1 MGVGIEVRGL
11 NAWYGKNQS
20 LKSIDMTMPAN
31 HVTAVIGPSG
41 CGKSTFVRCLNRM
54 HETIPEAHAEGTV
67 KVGEM
72 DVYGSGSDPVEVRR
86 RIGMVFQKPNPFPTM
101 SIYDNVA
108 AGLKLNGFR
117 NRKQMNE
124 LVERSLKLA
133 ALWDEVKDTLH
144 KKSGASLSGGQ
155 QQRLCIAR
163 ALAVEPEVLLMD
175 EPASALDPISTS
187 KIEELIFQLKQH
199 YTVVIVTHN
208 MQQAARV
215 AEFTGV
221 FPDGKS
227 HRVRQDRKD
236 LYHPRRQA
244 DGRLHY
250 RQVWIMRSRFQQ
262 GLDELKEKLLRMG
275 GLAEQA
281 IDRATEAYR
290 TRDSKYC
297 QMVLTGESAINEA
310 EREIDELS
318 LDLLAMQQPMAV
330 DLRFIL
336 AVLKINADLERVGD
350 QAVNIA
356 QRVLDLISEPEVQ
369 LPVDIPRMADSVSTM
384 VQRALE
390 AFLDGKAEVAEAVLQ
405 MDGIVDRMKDEAFIV
420 LVQKMHN
427 EPSVTRSAL
436 NVLLISRNLERIA
449 DHATNIA
456 EDVIFWVRGA
466 DVRHG
471 GAHYRQ

>member
-1 MGVGIEVRGL
+1 
-11 NAWYGKNQS
+11 
-20 LKSIDMTMPAN
+20 
-31 HVTAVIGPSG
+31 
-41 CGKSTFVRCLNRM
+41 
-54 HETIPEAHAEGTV
+54 
-67 KVGEM
+67 
-72 DVYGSGSDPVEVRR
+72 
-86 RIGMVFQKPNPFPTM
+86 
-101 SIYDNVA
+101 
-108 AGLKLNGFR
+108 
-117 NRKQMNE
+117 
-124 LVERSLKLA
+124 
-133 ALWDEVKDTLH
+133 
-144 KKSGASLSGGQ
+144 
-155 QQRLCIAR
+155 
-163 ALAVEPEVLLMD
+163 
-175 EPASALDPISTS
+175 
-187 KIEELIFQLKQH
+187 
-199 YTVVIVTHN
+199 
-208 MQQAARV
+208 
-215 AEFTGV
+215 
-221 FPDGKS
+221 
-227 HRVRQDRKD
+227 
-236 LYHPRRQA
+236 
-244 DGRLHY
+244 
-250 RQVWIMRSRFQQ
+250 MRSRFQQ

-297 QMVLTGESAINEA
+297 QMVLTGENAINEA
-310 EREIDELS
+310 EREIDELA

-356 QRVLDLISEPEVQ
+356 QRVLDLISEPEMQ

-384 VQRALE
+384 VQRAFE

-405 MDGIVDRMKDEAFIV
+405 MDNIVDRMKDEAFIV
-420 LVQKMHN
+420 LVQKMHD
-427 EPSVTRSAL
+427 EPAVTRSAL